1 MRSDAMTSMR
11 SDASQGSMMM
21 GPMPSL
27 SAPFIPGQ
35 LMHGVPMMPMVPS
48 APPPGSRPP
57 PSVGSALHANSMCRP
72 CAWFHKK
79 PKGCENG
86 ADCRHCHLCP
96 EGEIQAR
103 RKAKLNMLRQ
113 QKGTGMEGESPT
125 SHEMQLLAQ
134 MEKSFLA
141 QWEMNIAAA
150 ASWDWS
156 AWHEGAAA
164 AASPFN
170 ADMMAGMGSPLGAE
184 EHDYEAALLH
194 AAAEAAGADSA
205 EEAAGALEGVGKT
218 PTTPAILNLD
228 ESLEMG
234 PAMTHAYSMP
244 PPMMEHQ
251 LSAMVSATRSMAE
264 LGTETGW
271 LTVTDVEA
279 PAAWAEAAH
288 RDRRSAQRP
297 HLDISSLQ

>member
-113 QKGTGMEGESPT
+113 QKGTDMEGESPT
-125 SHEMQLLAQ
+125 HHEMQLLAQ

-150 ASWDWS
+150 ANWDWG

-164 AASPFN
+164 TASPYD
-170 ADMMAGMGSPLGAE
+170 AAERSPVMDMM
-184 EHDYEAALLH
+184 
-194 AAAEAAGADSA
+194 
-205 EEAAGALEGVGKT
+205 
-218 PTTPAILNLD
+218 
-228 ESLEMG
+228 
-234 PAMTHAYSMP
+234 
-244 PPMMEHQ
+244 
-251 LSAMVSATRSMAE
+251 
-264 LGTETGW
+264 TG
-271 LTVTDVEA
+271 
-279 PAAWAEAAH
+279 
-288 RDRRSAQRP
+288 
-297 HLDISSLQ
+297 

>member
-1 MRSDAMTSMR
+1 ML
-11 SDASQGSMMM
+11 
-21 GPMPSL
+21 PS
-27 SAPFIPGQ
+27 
-35 LMHGVPMMPMVPS
+35 
-48 APPPGSRPP
+48 PPAGSRPP
-57 PSVGSALHANSMCRP
+57 PSVGSVLHANSMCRP

-150 ASWDWS
+150 ANWDWG

-164 AASPFN
+164 TASPYD
-170 ADMMAGMGSPLGAE
+170 AAERSPVMDMMAGMGSPLGGE
-184 EHDYEAALLH
+184 GHDYGDALLR
-194 AAAEAAGADSA
+194 AAAEAARADYVA
-205 EEAAGALEGVGKT
+205 EEAAAMAKAVAAAVQSKEQAAGALEGTEKT
-218 PTTPAILNLD
+218 PKTPAILNLD

-234 PAMTHAYSMP
+234 PTMVHAYSMVP
-244 PPMMEHQ
+244 APMEHQ
-251 LSAMVSATRSMAE
+251 LSAMVSATRSMVE
-264 LGTETGW
+264 FGTETGR
-271 LTVTDVEA
+271 LTVTDVC
-279 PAAWAEAAH
+279 
-288 RDRRSAQRP
+288 RRSAP
-297 HLDISSLQ
+297 HPYPPASSSR